1 MDPRP
6 EQGIQEQGAQEICI
20 TGNAPGFDEPIV
32 LWTKSNNLF
41 SLLPVR
47 VTCSLQ
53 DKSEETLMSKFLM
66 HFSV

>member
-32 LWTKSNNLF
+32 L
-41 SLLPVR
+41 
-47 VTCSLQ
+47 
-53 DKSEETLMSKFLM
+53 
-66 HFSV
+66 